1 MAGCFVTVNNIPP
14 GLHTADLRRFFSSFV
29 ESEKFICFHF
39 RHRPE
44 KGKVS
49 EGGRNSTPSTSQASY
64 SSQTCGRVHTA
75 STSKSDKVTNCCIVK
90 VKAEFVSSFVSQY
103 HRKHW
108 LDSEEE
114 EVSDMCFI
122 SKLKLDAAGV
132 PDSGG
137 VVESSVNLNNSE
149 LLKLPELKPP
159 AMMPNGNV
167 GTSTKFFLK
176 AINECRLPAKLI
188 GKLKLEFP
196 DSRKR
201 KFGSV
206 PHQYR
211 GNSSLLE
218 RRKFEKQNKAGPR
231 ITGNGAES
239 DPDDDNDTCEEWE
252 RHEALNND
260 VQANRTNHDQVQSSS
275 YLAESGDLEQQ
286 EGTKEK
292 AFEEE
297 IEQVWEKG
305 RSGLNFYTD
314 AQFWKSLEGDFDERT
329 TDDWDVDMSVY
340 YEKDTTHDKDAVDTL
355 EMRRSDFFR
364 GGKHEESVFKKKEKR
379 QKKRRRTWSDP
390 DERIGSFEVFTK
402 GFGSK
407 MLALSGWKAG
417 EGLGKHRKGI
427 STPIIGEEE
436 GQVTKDKTGIGYYGE
451 KVVFAKPSVPA
462 PKTGYNFVKPPPP
475 GARITSAFSRK
486 DEQDPHERV
495 ERSNP
500 PIYMKFRDQPVKFC
514 RGGVEG
520 GK

>member
-1 MAGCFVTVNNIPP
+1 MAGCYVIVNNIPP
-14 GLHTADLRRFFSSFV
+14 ELHTADLRRFFSSFV
-29 ESEKFICFHF
+29 ESDKFICFHF

-49 EGGRNSTPSTSQASY
+49 EVGRSSTPSTSQTSY
-64 SSQTCGRVHTA
+64 SSQTCGRVHKA
-75 STSKSDKVTNCCIVK
+75 PTSKSDKVTNCCIVN
-90 VKAEFVSSFVSQY
+90 VKTEFVSSFLSQY

-108 LDSEEE
+108 LNSEEE
-114 EVSDMCFI
+114 EVPGKCFI
-122 SKLKLDAAGV
+122 SKLKLDAADV

-137 VVESSVNLNNSE
+137 GGESSVKDIDSE
-149 LLKLPELKPP
+149 FLKLPELKPP
-159 AMMPNGNV
+159 PMMPNGNV

-176 AINECRLPAKLI
+176 AINDCRLPAKLV

-196 DSRKR
+196 ESRNR

-211 GNSSLLE
+211 GNSILLE
-218 RRKFEKQNKAGPR
+218 RREMEKLNKAGPR

-329 TDDWDVDMSVY
+329 TGEFWNFNINHKS
-340 YEKDTTHDKDAVDTL
+340 
-355 EMRRSDFFR
+355 
-364 GGKHEESVFKKKEKR
+364 
-379 QKKRRRTWSDP
+379 
-390 DERIGSFEVFTK
+390 SF
-402 GFGSK
+402 
-407 MLALSGWKAG
+407 
-417 EGLGKHRKGI
+417 
-427 STPIIGEEE
+427 
-436 GQVTKDKTGIGYYGE
+436 
-451 KVVFAKPSVPA
+451 
-462 PKTGYNFVKPPPP
+462 
-475 GARITSAFSRK
+475 
-486 DEQDPHERV
+486 
-495 ERSNP
+495 
-500 PIYMKFRDQPVKFC
+500 
-514 RGGVEG
+514 
-520 GK
+520 